1 MDTCNHCKVNY
12 VTAAANRNHCYEGYC
27 SRYCFEASVKKLQQ
41 VDNKWPVQW
50 VTCDVCQTPESV
62 KLNYYEHTRKNAR
75 FCSPTCYQR
84 LNTGRRNYRQYQYM
98 LPLQIYQ
105 DRWFTAKELA
115 RYNYTRMVASTSAAA
130 IASSLRKWVARGVI
144 TKDKETNS
152 YNYCRHNPLASE
164 MIKYI

>member
-1 MDTCNHCKVNY
+1 
-12 VTAAANRNHCYEGYC
+12 
-27 SRYCFEASVKKLQQ
+27 
-41 VDNKWPVQW
+41 
-50 VTCDVCQTPESV
+50 
-62 KLNYYEHTRKNAR
+62 
-75 FCSPTCYQR
+75 
-84 LNTGRRNYRQYQYM
+84 M

-152 YNYCRHNPLASE
+152 YNYCGHNPLASE